1 MSLFRVNIRT
11 FKPIPRLT
19 RFTWFHKD
27 WEKSWRALNISLISD
42 LVMKKQWILIKGTLF
57 GDFKLFYFLTWAD
70 KRHKLSWDDE
80 IPRNLPALQ
89 SCLINT
95 HLTSKT
101 PQKTPRKDKNTL
113 KVFLVTKHDRRIN
126 SSPKKKRLNAKKKI
140 AFRYSLSLPRQ
151 DGRPC
156 KSRHVIIHDV
166 NSYPFSR
173 LLFFSLSFPSP
184 PQLSFLFST
193 FSFVLTCFV
202 YPSIVVI
209 LRDHRDENRVLS
221 GIR

>member
-1 MSLFRVNIRT
+1 MRFYKKKLLLILTTFHTKNLLYISVSLFRVNIRT

-27 WEKSWRALNISLISD
+27 WEKSWRTLDTSLILD
-42 LVMKKQWILIKGTLF
+42 LVMKKQWILIKGALF
-57 GDFKLFYFLTWAD
+57 GEFRLFYFLTWAD

-113 KVFLVTKHDRRIN
+113 RAFLVTKHDRRIN
-126 SSPKKKRLNAKKKI
+126 SSPKKNNLTPRKK
-140 AFRYSLSLPRQ
+140 S
-151 DGRPC
+151 
-156 KSRHVIIHDV
+156 
-166 NSYPFSR
+166 
-173 LLFFSLSFPSP
+173 PSP
-184 PQLSFLFST
+184 THWVF
-193 FSFVLTCFV
+193 
-202 YPSIVVI
+202 
-209 LRDHRDENRVLS
+209 RDKMADHANLVTW
-221 GIR
+221 

>member
-42 LVMKKQWILIKGTLF
+42 LVMKKQWILIKGALF

-126 SSPKKKRLNAKKKI
+126 SSSKKNDLTPRKKEPS
-140 AFRYSLSLPRQ
+140 ATHWV
-151 DGRPC
+151 
-156 KSRHVIIHDV
+156 SRDKMA
-166 NSYPFSR
+166 
-173 LLFFSLSFPSP
+173 
-184 PQLSFLFST
+184 
-193 FSFVLTCFV
+193 
-202 YPSIVVI
+202 
-209 LRDHRDENRVLS
+209 DHANLVTW
-221 GIR
+221 